1 MMNFSEINMLKLLM
15 VGMGGFAGSVC
26 RYIISG
32 LSQRLFDD
40 PFFPYGTITV
50 NVAGCFL
57 IGLLGGLSE
66 TRQFFTPEIRA
77 LILIGFLGG
86 FTTFST
92 FGYEIFTLSRDGQF
106 VSALTNLMLHIIFGF
121 SAVWFGFS
129 LSKIL

>member
-1 MMNFSEINMLKLLM
+1 MIKLLM

-26 RYIISG
+26 RYAISG
-32 LSQRLFDD
+32 LAQRLFND
-40 PFFPYGTITV
+40 PFFPYGTLTV
-50 NVAGCFL
+50 NVAGCFF

-92 FGYEIFTLSRDGQF
+92 FGYEIFTVARDGQF
-106 VSALTNLMLHIIFGF
+106 AAALTNLMFHLILGFG
-121 SAVWFGFS
+121 AVWFGFS
-129 LSKIL
+129 LSRLL